1 MIVTNKQKIVFKMR
15 LLLTLLILNIFLMIA
30 GYVLRSLIH
39 EDLQLPLLGASLVF
53 LLLIISRIIR
63 LRVFHFENT
72 GAVFSIKSYHPV
84 KRGIIFPSVDYPV
97 NRLRAFKIEKS
108 LMAKNIVVEVNTQ
121 QKENPLRVKLK
132 ASNITDKDYMRM
144 INSFT

>member
-1 MIVTNKQKIVFKMR
+1 MIITNKRKIVLKMR
-15 LLLTLLILNIFLMIA
+15 ILLALLILNIFFIIA

-39 EDLQLPLLGASLVF
+39 EDIQLPLLGLGLVF
-53 LLLIISRIIR
+53 LVLIISRIIR

-121 QKENPLRVKLK
+121 QKENPLRVKLS
-132 ASNITDKDYMRM
+132 ASSITDKDYMRM

>member
-1 MIVTNKQKIVFKMR
+1 MIITNKRKIVLKMR
-15 LLLTLLILNIFLMIA
+15 ILLMLFILNVFLMIT
-30 GYVLRSLIH
+30 GYVLRSFIP
-39 EDLQLPLLGASLVF
+39 EDLRWPVLGVSAIF
-53 LLLIISRIIR
+53 LILIVSRIVR

-121 QKENPLRVKLK
+121 QKENPLRVKLN
-132 ASNITDKDYMRM
+132 ASSITDKDYMRM